1 MLKPILHLKDCPLC
15 LIEVEEMSGNE
26 LKCDYTL
33 CHNYVIVCFC
43 SKLQSQFQSM
53 EVRNSSF
60 AAYID
65 VFTSNTY
72 AMVVMSDVGIRK
84 CFYLFIFCH

>member
-1 MLKPILHLKDCPLC
+1 
-15 LIEVEEMSGNE
+15 
-26 LKCDYTL
+26 
-33 CHNYVIVCFC
+33 
-43 SKLQSQFQSM
+43 M

-72 AMVVMSDVGIRK
+72 AMVVMSDVGVCKYPLSSDCLVWETRYVLYEETHVSPVQWVK
-84 CFYLFIFCH
+84 AHAQ

>member
-1 MLKPILHLKDCPLC
+1 
-15 LIEVEEMSGNE
+15 
-26 LKCDYTL
+26 
-33 CHNYVIVCFC
+33 
-43 SKLQSQFQSM
+43 M

-72 AMVVMSDVGIRK
+72 AMVVMSDVGICKYCYCLLLSMTDRSRSLLLPMCLSYSLK
-84 CFYLFIFCH
+84 A